1 MTSSKYKKTKTFHMH
16 VKIYQN
22 KKAPN
27 QFLISA
33 NNSLYQVDFLTH
45 DKVAHKNIL

>member
-1 MTSSKYKKTKTFHMH
+1 MH